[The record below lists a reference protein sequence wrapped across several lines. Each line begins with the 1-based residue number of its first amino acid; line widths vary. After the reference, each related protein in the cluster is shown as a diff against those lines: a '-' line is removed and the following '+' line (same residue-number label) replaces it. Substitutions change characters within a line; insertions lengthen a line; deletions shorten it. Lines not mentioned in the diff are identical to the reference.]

1 VEIKMRSFYN
11 FLNRRAFLIILGL
24 CLGCTAPRKD
34 TAQRKFSFIVRDS
47 INIENLDPLHLKGYD
62 PESDQYLLS
71 NAGIGIR
78 QIFRVNDNGA
88 IVSNFTIP
96 EEGPNALSNP
106 GSVGLLNG
114 AIIIYDMEKGFVQ
127 LNSNSSIS
135 PEAKIPYSHSYLF
148 FPPHLPLV
156 KQSGGAFYY
165 LQPLVDED
173 FIDGM
178 GEQFYKNYYNKSL
191 LEKHNANTG
200 ETNQYLEI
208 PERSIFKD
216 GKNHGIYIPVIK
228 NKGSDWLVSTWFDP
242 FVFLYKESAEGII
255 FEKAI
260 DLQISGM
267 NNYQPVEMNN
277 SEQFF
282 DINEGKRP
290 GNINDILFMDDYTV
304 IVYRKGLTE
313 AEQAD
318 IKGQFPSETKI
329 EMERK
334 DAFYAVILNKDYKVL
349 DSNVKFPEGVYYP
362 NVVSNKNEIIAL
374 KNPDLFD
381 IEENYVTL
389 YRMELL
395 FE

>member
-1 VEIKMRSFYN
+1 MRSFYT
-11 FLNRRAFLIILGL
+11 FLNSAVFFIILGL
-24 CLGCTAPRKD
+24 VLSCNAPKEN
-34 TAQRKFSFIVRDS
+34 TAQRKFSITVKDS
-47 INIENLDPLHLKGYD
+47 INIDNLDPLHLKGYD
-62 PESDQYLLS
+62 SESDHYLLS

-78 QIFRVNDNGA
+78 QIFLINEKGA
-88 IVSNFTIP
+88 IVSRLTIP

-106 GSVGLLNG
+106 GSTGFLKSG
-114 AIIIYDMEKGFVQ
+114 IIIYDMEKGFVK
-127 LNSNSSIS
+127 LNPDGSIS
-135 PEAKIPYSHSYLF
+135 PEAKIPYPHSYLF

-156 KQSGGAFYY
+156 KQSGEAFYY

-173 FIDGM
+173 FVDGM

-208 PERSIFKD
+208 PEQSIFKD
-216 GKNHGIYIPVIK
+216 GKNHGIYVPVIK

-242 FVFLYKESAEGII
+242 FVFLYKENEEGII

-267 NNYQPVEMNN
+267 NNYQPVDMKN

-282 DINEGKRP
+282 DANADARP
-290 GNINDILFMDDYTV
+290 GNINDILFLDNHTV

-313 AEQAD
+313 EEQKD
-318 IKGQFPSETKI
+318 IKANFPNQTK
-329 EMERK
+329 MELEKK
-334 DAFYAVILNKDYKVL
+334 DAFYAVILDKDYKVL
-349 DSNVKFPEGVYYP
+349 DSNVKFPNGVYYP
-362 NVVSNKNEIIAL
+362 NVVNKNNEIIVL

-381 IEENYVTL
+381 VEENYVTL
-389 YRMELL
+389 YRMELG